1 MTKESPSELLHS
13 IRAPSE
19 PLVSSS
25 QSLQCPDVIQCMH
38 ELCYCLTESR
48 AGDCSIW
55 CPLPISARRSRGSDA
70 GLPYLLDLTQRLLP
84 FAARRRTFALG
95 ARRAICSVEQR
106 RGEEERGEEGLAA
119 WIARTAL
126 SAFMTPAV

>member
-1 MTKESPSELLHS
+1 MSYAIVLPS
-13 IRAPSE
+13 
-19 PLVSSS
+19 
-25 QSLQCPDVIQCMH
+25 
-38 ELCYCLTESR
+38 
-48 AGDCSIW
+48 
-55 CPLPISARRSRGSDA
+55 A
-70 GLPYLLDLTQRLLP
+70 GLGIAVSGVRYLSLPAALAGATPAFPYLLDLTQRLLP
-84 FAARRRTFALG
+84 SAARRRTFALG